1 MRVIDHTDQAGRTG
15 CIADLAVIRRAG
27 IDDYSDV
34 RYVHVAAFKAGTAPQ
49 LSDAEVKAFME
60 HVNSP
65 DYADVLQRM
74 DLLVALVNGQLVGT
88 AAWSAGDDSGSNARI
103 SAVFVDPMFVGCGI
117 GRRLV
122 REIEKRAADAGFAR
136 FTIRATVNAVPFFQ
150 GLGYEVASHGVGSIS
165 AADGSM
171 PVTFLRK
178 VAPVAVVAA

>member
-1 MRVIDHTDQAGRTG
+1 MRVIDHTDGAGRAG
-15 CIADLAVIRRAG
+15 SIADTAVIRRANV
-27 IDDYSDV
+27 DDYSDV
-34 RYVHVAAFKAGTAPQ
+34 RYVHAAAFKAGTSPQ
-49 LSDAEVKAFME
+49 LSDAESRSFIS

-74 DLLVALVNGQLVGT
+74 DLLVAVVNGQLVGT
-88 AAWSAGDDSGSNARI
+88 AAWSAGDDSGSSARI
-103 SAVFVDPMFVGCGI
+103 SSVFVDPMFVGCGI

-136 FTIRATVNAVPFFQ
+136 FTIRATANAVAFFQ

-165 AADGSM
+165 AAEGTM

-178 VAPVAVVAA
+178 AVAATVEAA